1 MCGGREE
8 LVTQDG
14 GFEKQ
19 GLKEIERDQIRTGPS
34 AQILSTG
41 NENNM
46 MVFK

>member
-14 GFEKQ
+14 GFKKQ
-19 GLKEIERDQIRTGPS
+19 GPKEIERDQIRTGPS
-34 AQILSTG
+34 AQILSIG